1 MPSFDISTIII
12 VLIVGHAVSI
22 LLLTFD
28 LFQYEATK
36 YDYVFLSGRIF
47 QMIGWGLI
55 IGREMLPAW
64 ISYSAGNSFVFL
76 GWTFEAVA
84 VISLRYVISR
94 RCLGVFGMLF
104 LLSLPM
110 IWPVFKLD
118 IGLTTFLLTCLQVFM
133 FIIPGGVLFLS
144 HYKSSPLQR
153 IIGWMY
159 WLSGAMLMWR
169 GLDVWINGN
178 YNFFVTRTSHVAALL
193 SLQGLLLL
201 GGMGYV
207 LIKKEK
213 LSREMKA
220 FADTDHLT
228 RLYNRRSFLL
238 LAEKCRSMAAK
249 KNASIAVLMIDI
261 DRFKAINDRY
271 GHGVGDGVIAN
282 LADVLRA
289 QMRDS
294 DIACRYGGEEFVLL
308 LPDCDSAGALQ
319 IAERL
324 RQTVAKVNPD
334 SIIYTVSIGVS
345 AAYGNQT
352 KLADLINRADMAMY
366 KAKEMGRNCVQSG

>member
-1 MPSFDISTIII
+1 MPIFDISTSII

-22 LLLTFD
+22 LLLSFD
-28 LFQYEATK
+28 LFRNETTK
-36 YDYVFLSGRIF
+36 YDYVFLSGRIL
-47 QMIGWGLI
+47 QMIGWSLI
-55 IGREMLPAW
+55 VARELLPVW
-64 ISYSAGNSFVFL
+64 ISYSAGNSIIYL

-84 VISLRYVISR
+84 MISLRYIISR
-94 RCLGVFGMLF
+94 RCLEVFGILF
-104 LLSLPM
+104 LLSLPL
-110 IWPVFKLD
+110 IWPVVKLNM
-118 IGLTTFLLTCLQVFM
+118 GLTTFLLTGIGVFM
-133 FIIPGGVLFLS
+133 FIIPGGVLLLIR
-144 HYKSSPLQR
+144 YTSSPLQKV
-153 IIGWMY
+153 IGWMY
-159 WLSGAMLMWR
+159 WVCGAALLWR
-169 GLDVWINGN
+169 GFDVWINGN
-178 YNFFVTRTSHVAALL
+178 TNIFVARASHMAALL
-193 SLQGLLLL
+193 SLLSLMLI

-213 LSREMKA
+213 ISREMKA
-220 FADTDHLT
+220 VADTDHLT
-228 RLYNRRSFLL
+228 GLYNRRAFLL
-238 LAEKCRSMAAK
+238 LAEKCKSMAAR

-324 RQTVAKVNPD
+324 RQTIAKVNPE

-352 KLADLINRADMAMY
+352 KLADLITRADLAMY
-366 KAKEMGRNCVQSG
+366 KAKEMGRNCVQSN